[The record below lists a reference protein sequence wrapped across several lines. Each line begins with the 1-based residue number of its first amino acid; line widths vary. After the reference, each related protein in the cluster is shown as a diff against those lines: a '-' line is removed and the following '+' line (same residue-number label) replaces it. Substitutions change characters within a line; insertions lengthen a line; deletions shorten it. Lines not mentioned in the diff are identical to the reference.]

1 MIFSFVNSE
10 IFKITV
16 KVFLHP
22 FAWDSL
28 VLVTKVSAWQGGELR
43 LSLETGPKDC
53 AQFKQGIIPD
63 CPFSILIEHARW

>member
-43 LSLETGPKDC
+43 RSRETAPRTVHSSSRESFLT
-53 AQFKQGIIPD
+53 ALF
-63 CPFSILIEHARW
+63 LY